1 MTGDASASAEGAATE
16 IFPTQPGEWWDSSAW
31 DVTPYLTATCDAGF
45 VTCCRGFEGECDA
58 DGNPTSDTTCMDVCS
73 NGAGGYDCCRNDSG
87 TGDVN
92 ACTGFTGKVCR
103 DGSCSLGDKACNL
116 ANVGEII
123 NGCQGKMSCSRVG
136 WIRYTSDNPNEAN
149 PVPRIHN
156 SCRSS
161 DHACAS
167 MATDQSHGAGYT
179 AKPGNEVGNIINSCN
194 GNSDPDATDHL
205 DPSYGTFQCA
215 LMGER
220 WGTVGDV
227 VNSCTGNQ
235 ACAMVSREGT
245 EAYPSTVGNILGSCH
260 GYLPCS
266 NLVRNGA
273 VVGDIVD
280 SCNSSNA
287 CQQLYYK
294 NGFKDHPGTMGDIVR
309 SGIGNHAMIS
319 LGFDGGIIGDMYDS
333 CNGSFAC
340 QHLGRWQP
348 NGFDSSVGNVIGSCN
363 ADYACDQLA
372 NGGHFGDVLG
382 SCLEASSCRYLAQ
395 QNDSTNWE
403 KSLTCCADESEA
415 TTGTCSAS
423 SPADTTLCSIGDAST
438 LASYCGSDSCPAGA
452 ARPASSSTGTDTG
465 TLCLFA
471 FLAIL
476 I

>member
-1 MTGDASASAEGAATE
+1 M
-16 IFPTQPGEWWDSSAW
+16 
-31 DVTPYLTATCDAGF
+31 
-45 VTCCRGFEGECDA
+45 
-58 DGNPTSDTTCMDVCS
+58 
-73 NGAGGYDCCRNDSG
+73 
-87 TGDVN
+87 N
-92 ACTGFTGKVCR
+92 ACIRFTGKVCR
-103 DGSCSLGDKACNL
+103 DGSCSGGNNACNK

-123 NGCQGKMSCSRVG
+123 NGCQGKMSCSMVG

-161 DHACAS
+161 DTACAS
-167 MATDQSHGAGYT
+167 MATGSGRGYT

-205 DPSYGTFQCA
+205 DPTYGTAQCA
-215 LMGER
+215 NMGER
-220 WGTVGDV
+220 WGTIGDV
-227 VNSCTGNQ
+227 VNSCTGDQ
-235 ACAMVSREGT
+235 ACALVSREGT

-260 GYLPCS
+260 GFFPCS
-266 NLVRNGA
+266 ELVRNGA

-280 SCNSSNA
+280 SCNSRYA
-287 CQQLYYK
+287 CELLFYK
-294 NGFKDHPGTMGDIVR
+294 KGFKDGQDNPGTMGDIVR
-309 SGIGNHAMIS
+309 SGKGNHAMIF
-319 LGFDGGIIGDMYDS
+319 LGYDGGIIGDMYDS
-333 CNGSFAC
+333 CNGSYAC
-340 QHLGRWQP
+340 QDLGRWQP
-348 NGFDSSVGNVIGSCN
+348 NGYDSSVGNVIGSCNADYACDQLGSVGNVIGSCN

-395 QNDSTNWE
+395 YIDPANWE
-403 KSLTCCADESEA
+403 KSLTCCANESEA
-415 TTGTCSAS
+415 TDGTCSSS

-438 LASYCGSDSCPAGA
+438 LASYCGSDSCPVGA